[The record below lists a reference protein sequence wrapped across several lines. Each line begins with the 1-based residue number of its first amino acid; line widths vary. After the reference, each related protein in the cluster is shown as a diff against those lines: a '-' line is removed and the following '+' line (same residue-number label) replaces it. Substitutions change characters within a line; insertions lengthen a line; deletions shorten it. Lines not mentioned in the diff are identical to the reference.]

1 MPATLRNGKSL
12 PESPTKP
19 AASASASKPTR
30 DDMSRQR
37 PASYLLLIYPA
48 ILALGSL
55 YSVVSPSAFSPATRP
70 LTPGLT
76 SAHETNHLPTNYFS
90 GKRNIFNI
98 YFVKLGWFWTTLAFT
113 LLQTTT
119 RPHHKYAS
127 KHYLQAALR
136 YTLVT
141 LSWFL
146 TTQWLFGPALI
157 DRSFTFSGGHCEPQ
171 LFNES
176 GLKGAL
182 EVTRATSGLTCKAAG
197 GVWRGGYDISG
208 HVFMLVLSSSFLLY
222 ELYIADRHSWH
233 PSVSPQAA
241 ATVAHELTEEERVA
255 VGGWESE
262 SMARIRLWSRYFL
275 YAVVL
280 LDLWMLMMTAIFF
293 HTWLEKLTGLAIAAS
308 SVWTTYFLGD
318 VLQGWRAIVGGL

>member
-19 AASASASKPTR
+19 SPSVNAFTTAQ
-30 DDMSRQR
+30 DGMSRQR
-37 PASYLLLIYPA
+37 PSSYLLLIYPA
-48 ILALGSL
+48 ILAIGSL
-55 YSVVSPSAFSPATRP
+55 YSVISPTTFSPTTRP
-70 LTPGLT
+70 LAPGLT
-76 SAHETNHLPTNYFS
+76 SAHEVDHIPTNYFS

-98 YFVKLGWFWTTLAFT
+98 YFVKLGWFWTTLAFM

-119 RPHHKYAS
+119 RPHHKYSS
-127 KHYLQAALR
+127 KHYIQAAVR
-136 YTLVT
+136 YGLIT
-141 LSWFL
+141 LSWVL
-146 TTQWLFGPALI
+146 TTQWFFGPALI
-157 DRSFTFSGGHCEPQ
+157 DRSFTFSGGHCEPP
-171 LFNES
+171 LLNES
-176 GLKGAL
+176 GIEGAL
-182 EVTRATSGLTCKAAG
+182 EVTTAASGLTCKAAG

-241 ATVAHELTEEERVA
+241 AKVAHELTTEERIA

-262 SMARIRLWSRYFL
+262 TMARIRLWARYFL
-275 YAVVL
+275 YTVVV

-293 HTWLEKLTGLAIAAS
+293 HTWLEKLTGLAIAGS
-308 SVWTTYFLGD
+308 SVWATYFLGD
-318 VLQGWRAIVGGL
+318 ILEGWRSIVGGL